1 VSGEPQV
8 AVAAVAAHDDAV
20 LLVRRGRD
28 WHLPGGMVRMGEDL
42 REALVREVLDATALE
57 VVVVEF
63 AGWWERVEPDAAP
76 PIHVV
81 TLAFEVDLLDP
92 AQIPASGAT
101 RREVEW
107 VPREDLAER
116 PLAPPVADLLA
127 DRGLLVADPGIE
139 LRGP

>member
-8 AVAAVAAHDDAV
+8 AVAAVAERDDAL
-20 LLVRRGRD
+20 LLVRHGRD
-28 WHLPGGMVRMGEDL
+28 WHLPGGLVRVGEDL

-63 AGWWERVEPDAAP
+63 AGWWERVEPEAAP
-76 PIHVV
+76 PVHVV
-81 TLAFEVDLLDP
+81 TLAFAVDLLDP
-92 AQIPASGAT
+92 AQILASEAT
-101 RREVEW
+101 SVEVDW
-107 VPREDLAER
+107 VALEDLADR
-116 PLAPPVADLLA
+116 PLAPPVADLLT